1 MLRIEYAHKRFG
13 QIRALRGVDLEAG
26 AGRVLG
32 LLGPNGSGKTTAMRA
47 IFDLVTLDRGR
58 VTWQGRPVGRRQL
71 QRFGYMPENRGL
83 YPRAKVG
90 EQLIYLGRLR
100 GMDRESA
107 AAAAGE
113 WLARLGLADR
123 SDTPLENLS
132 NGNQQRIQLAAAL
145 LHDPELVV
153 LDEPFAGLDPLATET
168 LSELVRD
175 RAAAGAVV
183 IFSSHQLDLVQDL
196 VDDVAIVDAG
206 RLLRFGPVDRIRSDS
221 SYRRLQVELAGP
233 SARWWGALEGAEL
246 VAADGGVVSLR
257 VGSDLDLESALGAA
271 LRAGRVV
278 EFAYTRPSLSEVFME
293 AVRERVTDGE

>member
-1 MLRIEYAHKRFG
+1 MLRIEQAHKRFG
-13 QIRALRGVDLEAG
+13 RIHALRGVDLEAG

-47 IFDLVTLDRGR
+47 IFDLVSLDRGL
-58 VTWQGRPVGRRQL
+58 VTWRNRPIGRRQL

-90 EQLIYLGRLR
+90 EQLIYLARLR

-107 AAAAGE
+107 AAAAGD

-123 SDTPLENLS
+123 SDSPLENLS

-168 LSELVRD
+168 LSGLVRE
-175 RAAAGAVV
+175 RAAAGAAV

-206 RLLRFGPVDRIRSDS
+206 SVLRFGPVNRIRSES
-221 SYRRLQVELAGP
+221 NYRRLRVELAG
-233 SARWWGALEGAEL
+233 SAGRWWDPLDGAEL
-246 VAADGGVVSLR
+246 VAADGGAVSLR
-257 VGSDLDLESALGAA
+257 VGADLDLETALRAA
-271 LRAGRVV
+271 LRAGRVI
-278 EFAYTRPSLSEVFME
+278 EFAFTRPSLSEVFLE
-293 AVRERVTDGE
+293 AVRGRDAEHE